1 MWLSERECDVG
12 VKGAT
17 GEKSRVYC
25 TCTCGRER
33 ECERNVIEDVR
44 WSESGKGTRTCL
56 SKR

>member
-12 VKGAT
+12 VKGVT

-33 ECERNVIEDVR
+33 ECEGNVIEDV
-44 WSESGKGTRTCL
+44 K
-56 SKR
+56 